1 LSKEAEE
8 ENPQQTFDAS
18 KAAEIFGIKFRTF
31 EEVIK
36 DYTDFVLSYEK

>member
-1 LSKEAEE
+1 LGKEAEE

-18 KAAEIFGIKFRTF
+18 KAARTFGIKFRSF

-36 DYTDFVLSYEK
+36 DYTDFVFSYEK